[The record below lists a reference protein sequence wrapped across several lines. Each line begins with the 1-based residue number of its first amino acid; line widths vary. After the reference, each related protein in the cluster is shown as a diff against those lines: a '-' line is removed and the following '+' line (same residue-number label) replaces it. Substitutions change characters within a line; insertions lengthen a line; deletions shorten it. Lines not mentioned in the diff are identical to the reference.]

1 MSAGLPVVASRLP
14 GFEFVMRDGID
25 GVMVDRP
32 DDEIGFAEALDGLLD
47 DPELARSM
55 GASGRARA
63 VSTFAWPIVAVELE
77 ALYDEMLTREPPLL
91 PLHLPSAA

>member
-25 GVMVDRP
+25 GVMVDRA
-32 DDEIGFAEALDGLLD
+32 DDELGFAAALDRLLD
-47 DPELARSM
+47 DPELARRM

-63 VSTFAWPIVAVELE
+63 VSTFAWRIVADELE
-77 ALYDEMLTREPPLL
+77 ALYDELLTREPPRLSL
-91 PLHLPSAA
+91 PRAA